1 MHTTFALLF
10 LAQILR
16 VTVIPDEDPRE
27 LVRRFEPLGRYLQEQ
42 TGMQVRYTPVTNYA
56 AAVDALTT
64 GRVDLAW
71 FGGLT
76 HAQARR
82 KDPGVRAIVMRK
94 EDEQFHSKFIAR
106 ADSNI
111 LKLEDLKGITFTFG
125 SVSSTSGHLMPR
137 YFLEQNGISPERDF
151 KRFSF
156 SNAHDATAKWVETGR
171 VDAGALNEAVWE
183 TLVRDKKVDASKVRV
198 IWTTPP
204 FPDYNWTVRSGL
216 EPALVEKIRQAFLKL
231 DPSNSRHR
239 EILSLQRTETY
250 VAAENRNFDVIE
262 EAARRVKLLNK

>member
-1 MHTTFALLF
+1 MLLAVIV
-10 LAQILR
+10 LQLLR

-27 LVRRFEPLGRYLQEQ
+27 LVRRFEPLGKYLQQQ
-42 TGMQVRYTPVTNYA
+42 TGVEVRYIPVTNYA
-56 AAVDALTT
+56 AAVDALTA

-82 KDPGVRAIVMRK
+82 KDPKVRAIVMRK
-94 EDEQFHSKFIAR
+94 EDQQFHSKFIAR
-106 ADSNI
+106 ADSKI
-111 LKLEDLKGITFTFG
+111 QKLEDLKGVTFTFG

-137 YFLEQNGISPERDF
+137 YFLEQNGIVPERDF

-183 TLVRDKKVDASKVRV
+183 TLVRDKKVDTTKVRV

-216 EPALVEKIRQAFLKL
+216 DPALVEKIKQAFLKL
-231 DPSNSRHR
+231 DASNPQHR
-239 EILSLQRTETY
+239 DILSLQRTQQY
-250 VAAENRNFDVIE
+250 VPAENRNFDIIE
-262 EAARRVKLLNK
+262 DAARRVKLIEK

>member
-1 MHTTFALLF
+1 MLLAVIV
-10 LAQILR
+10 LQLLR

-27 LVRRFEPLGRYLQEQ
+27 LVRRFEPLGKYLQQE
-42 TGMQVRYTPVTNYA
+42 TGLELRYIPVTNYA

-71 FGGLT
+71 LGGLT

-82 KDPGVRAIVMRK
+82 KDPNVRAIVMRK
-94 EDEQFHSKFIAR
+94 EDQQFHSKFIAR
-106 ADSNI
+106 TDSKI
-111 LKLEDLKGITFTFG
+111 QKLEDLKGATFTFG

-137 YFLEQNGISPERDF
+137 YFLEQNGIIPERDF

-183 TLVRDKKVDASKVRV
+183 TLVRDKKVDAGKVRV

-216 EPALVEKIRQAFLKL
+216 DPTVVEKIRQAFLKL
-231 DPSNSRHR
+231 DSSNPQHR
-239 EILSLQRTETY
+239 EILSLQRTQQY
-250 VAAENRNFDVIE
+250 VPAENRNFDIIQD
-262 EAARRVKLLNK
+262 AARRVKLLQP